1 LNGIKIEKREREEGD
16 GEIMEE
22 IGEGGE
28 IEIEG
33 SSEIEECKSNEWN
46 GGWMMIILND
56 NVKIILNGVKI
67 RKNEVNGMGYGID
80 LSLSGDTQA

>member
-1 LNGIKIEKREREEGD
+1 LNGFKIETREREEGD

-28 IEIEG
+28 IEING
-33 SSEIEECKSNEWN
+33 NSEIEECKTSGGY
-46 GGWMMIILND
+46 GGWMMIILNE

-67 RKNEVNGMGYGID
+67 MKKEANGMG
-80 LSLSGDTQA
+80 